1 MLICSECGFTPGP
14 GSVVKLKDPE
24 HYECPHCK
32 ASIPRK
38 EVVHVGDEIDKL
50 SNRRRALKILVKHA
64 HEKFFNAYQVSELYR
79 QEWFQTKLQYE
90 KVDKQLAE
98 IDGRMSIVKHVVR
111 KKRSDKP
118 IEILSPSEFSTYAKK
133 LTEEE
138 RRELIAE
145 LTKDP

>member
-1 MLICSECGFTPGP
+1 MLICTSCGFNPGP
-14 GSVVKLKDPE
+14 GSVVRLADTNNF
-24 HYECPHCK
+24 ECPQCK
-32 ASIPRK
+32 SLIPRE
-38 EVVHVGDEIDKL
+38 EVSHVGDEIDKL
-50 SNRRRALKILVKHA
+50 SSRRSTLKILVKQVYDN
-64 HEKFFNAYQVSELYR
+64 FVDAYQVSEAYR

-133 LTEEE
+133 LTKEE